1 MLILH
6 AFWSPDATADF
17 IQYGD
22 FHLWAETLTVA
33 RTERTQDKIPRH
45 PFQLPAK
52 DWPAFWGSLGF
63 KEDPGV
69 LALETQSLLLPSAA
83 EAPLPS
89 PTLARYWPTDLNLAE
104 ARPRPWR
111 LDCLR
116 LDRPIR
122 QLSDIHFL
130 AFQQGGAVQ
139 PAGDFLFWYWFT
151 QEIKR
156 LLVRDQYLPALV
168 MRQPPRPKGG
178 RKDPPLEILGGW
190 EWAGEAYEQLIARAV
205 ERLPPAAV
213 RPPLD
218 DAKGPANGGDWPVGW
233 PDAESHLRHCA
244 EVLLDQIPR
253 QLAWP
258 AVFTKKVTGSLL
270 AAAIAPRP
278 TNAPWIG
285 VDQVRH
291 WRQWRGHLRGAEG
304 EVAFTLG
311 FQLEEPPLDE
321 PGGVGAAPDVP
332 ASPAMVAEAA
342 GIAGVAGA
350 TEVTRVPGAGGAP
363 GSAKTFRTT
372 GSAGDAS
379 AAGAVG
385 AAVLTDIAA
394 DPGDGWT
401 LHFVAIPRDD
411 PSRRLPLADYW
422 AAGPA
427 ERRDWRRHLGQD
439 FETHLLLNLG
449 LAARMVPKLWQGLA
463 TAAPQGLSLSL
474 DEAFAF
480 LKEWAWILEDAGYKI
495 IIPAWWTP
503 QGRRRVKIRLR
514 TAPSQAKPSAVA
526 SGEGGL
532 KLKNLVQ
539 YRYELAIGDEVVSPE
554 EWRQLVESKAPLVRF
569 RGQWVELDRDKMREM
584 LAFWQRHGQETPTM
598 SVQDLLQRTAL
609 DEDFEVDRDDALAG
623 MLRRLRGGGH
633 LESVADP
640 PGLRAQL
647 RDYQKRGVAWLCF
660 LEQCGLGACLAD
672 DMGLGKTLQAI
683 ARLVQERAE
692 GEGPGGYPTV
702 EAEGRRAGDAQ
713 TKISDGDAMKSLAPA
728 KSQAGAAQG
737 TIRVQDAAGPLAPTL
752 LIAPT
757 SVIGNWHKEVQKF
770 APQLPV
776 HIHHGPTRSQDK
788 ADFLAQT
795 AGQALVITSYALARR
810 DQALFTARD
819 WHRVI
824 LDEAQNIK
832 NPLAAQTKAIL
843 KLRAPH
849 RLALTGTPVENRL
862 IDLWS
867 IFNFLNPGY
876 LDTQARF
883 RKGYEIPVQRDRDP
897 VKTATL
903 KRLVEPFILRRLKS
917 DKAIIQDL
925 PDKLE
930 ALQYCNLSKEQA
942 ALYESVVRDVE
953 RQLEDKEGIARQGLM
968 LSTLMKLKQICN
980 HPAQFLQ
987 DGSPFT
993 PERSHKLQR
1002 LQEMLEE
1009 AMAEGDSVLIFSQFT
1024 EVAAALERRLR
1035 QELHY
1040 PTFYLHGGTPR
1051 AKREDMI
1058 AAFQDPEAEPAIFV
1072 LSLKAGGVGIT
1083 LTKANHVFHFD
1094 RWWNPAVEDQASDRA
1109 FRIGQ
1114 EKTVFVHKFVTLGTL
1129 EERISDMIEDKKA
1142 IAGAIVGNDESW
1154 LTQLDN
1160 ERFKALI
1167 RLNRAAVVE

>member
-6 AFWSPDATADF
+6 AFWSPDATVDF
-17 IQYGD
+17 IQYGS
-22 FHLWAETLTVA
+22 FRLWAESLAVA
-33 RTERTQDKIPRH
+33 KPGRTQEAIPRH
-45 PFQLPAK
+45 PFQLSAK
-52 DWPAFWGSLGF
+52 DWPAFWGTLGLP
-63 KEDPGV
+63 EEPRA
-69 LALETQSLLLPSAA
+69 LAMALEDQTLLLPSST

-89 PTLARYWPTDLNLAE
+89 PALARYWPTEFSVAE
-104 ARPRPWR
+104 ARLRPWR

-130 AFQQGGAVQ
+130 AFRQGGAVQ

-156 LLVRDQYLPALV
+156 LLVRDQYLPAPV
-168 MRQPPRPKGG
+168 VHQPPRPKGG
-178 RKDPPLEILGGW
+178 RKDPPLAVFGGW
-190 EWAGEAYEQLIARAV
+190 EWAGEAYERLITQAV

-213 RPPLD
+213 RPPL
-218 DAKGPANGGDWPVGW
+218 GGTEWPAAW
-233 PDAESHLRHCA
+233 PDAESLLRHCA
-244 EVLLDQIPR
+244 EVLLDEMLR
-253 QLAWP
+253 QLVWP
-258 AVFTKKVTGSLL
+258 AVFTKKVSASLL
-270 AAAIAPRP
+270 AAAIAPP
-278 TNAPWIG
+278 PSPAPWIG
-285 VDQVRH
+285 AEQVRQ
-291 WRQWRGHLRGAEG
+291 WRQWRGHLRGADG
-304 EVAFTLG
+304 KVAFTLG
-311 FQLEEPPLDE
+311 FQLEEPSLDQPWGATADPE
-321 PGGVGAAPDVP
+321 AGTARDVVATPSVGAVETARDP
-332 ASPAMVAEAA
+332 ADDWS
-342 GIAGVAGA
+342 
-350 TEVTRVPGAGGAP
+350 
-363 GSAKTFRTT
+363 
-372 GSAGDAS
+372 
-379 AAGAVG
+379 
-385 AAVLTDIAA
+385 
-394 DPGDGWT
+394 

-411 PSRRLPLADYW
+411 PSRRLSLADYW
-422 AAGPA
+422 SAGQR
-427 ERRDWRRHLGQD
+427 ERGTWRRQLGED
-439 FETHLLLNLG
+439 FETQLLLNLG
-449 LAARMVPKLWQGLA
+449 LAARMVPQLWAGLA
-463 TAAPQGLSLSL
+463 TATPQGLHLTL
-474 DEAFAF
+474 DDAFSF

-495 IIPAWWTP
+495 IVPAWWTP

-514 TAPSQAKPSAVA
+514 TTPTQAKPSAA
-526 SGEGGL
+526 AAGQGGL

-584 LAFWQRHGQETPTM
+584 LLFWQRHGQEMPEM

-633 LESVADP
+633 LETIADP

-647 RDYQKRGVAWLCF
+647 RDYQRRGVAWLRF

-683 ARLVQERAE
+683 ARLVQERE
-692 GEGPGGYPTV
+692 
-702 EAEGRRAGDAQ
+702 
-713 TKISDGDAMKSLAPA
+713 
-728 KSQAGAAQG
+728 
-737 TIRVQDAAGPLAPTL
+737 AAGEELSPTL

-757 SVIGNWHKEVQKF
+757 SVIGNWQKEVQKF

-776 HIHHGPTRSQDK
+776 LIHHGTTRTQDK
-788 ADFLAQT
+788 AAFLAQT
-795 AGQALVITSYALARR
+795 AGQALVITSYALVRR

-883 RKGYEIPVQRDRDP
+883 RKGFESPVQRDRDP

-942 ALYESVVRDVE
+942 ALYETVVRDVE

-968 LSTLMKLKQICN
+968 LSTLMRLKQICN

-1035 QELHY
+1035 QALHY

-1051 AKREDMI
+1051 AKREQMI
-1058 AAFQDPEAEPAIFV
+1058 TAFQDPEAEPAIFV

-1094 RWWNPAVEDQASDRA
+1094 RWWNPAAEDQASDRA

-1129 EERISDMIEDKKA
+1129 EERISHMIEDKKA

>member
-6 AFWSPDATADF
+6 AFWSPDATTDF
-17 IQYGD
+17 IQYGA
-22 FHLWAETLTVA
+22 FRLWAETLTVA
-33 RTERTQDKIPRH
+33 RQGQTQDEIPRH

-63 KEDPGV
+63 TEASGA
-69 LALETQSLLLPSAA
+69 LAMALETQSLLLPSTA
-83 EAPLPS
+83 ESPLPS
-89 PTLARYWPTDLNLAE
+89 PALARYWPADINVAE

-130 AFQQGGAVQ
+130 AFQQGGTLQ
-139 PAGDFLFWYWFT
+139 PASDFLFWYWFT

-168 MRQPPRPKGG
+168 VRQPPRPKGA

-190 EWAGEAYEQLIARAV
+190 EWAGEAYEQLIARAA
-205 ERLPPAAV
+205 ERQPPAAV

-218 DAKGPANGGDWPVGW
+218 GAKGPAKGGEWPAGW

-258 AVFTKKVTGSLL
+258 AVFTKKVTASLL

-285 VDQVRH
+285 VEQVRH
-291 WRQWRGHLRGAEG
+291 WRQWRGHLRGTEG

-321 PGGVGAAPDVP
+321 SGGARSTPDVLAGAADN
-332 ASPAMVAEAA
+332 
-342 GIAGVAGA
+342 
-350 TEVTRVPGAGGAP
+350 
-363 GSAKTFRTT
+363 
-372 GSAGDAS
+372 
-379 AAGAVG
+379 
-385 AAVLTDIAA
+385 AA

-401 LHFVAIPRDD
+401 LHFIAIPRDD

-427 ERRDWRRHLGQD
+427 ERQDWRRHLGQD

-503 QGRRRVKIRLR
+503 QGRRRVRIRLR

-633 LESVADP
+633 LE
-640 PGLRAQL
+640 
-647 RDYQKRGVAWLCF
+647 
-660 LEQCGLGACLAD
+660 
-672 DMGLGKTLQAI
+672 
-683 ARLVQERAE
+683 
-692 GEGPGGYPTV
+692 
-702 EAEGRRAGDAQ
+702 
-713 TKISDGDAMKSLAPA
+713 
-728 KSQAGAAQG
+728 
-737 TIRVQDAAGPLAPTL
+737 RV
-752 LIAPT
+752 
-757 SVIGNWHKEVQKF
+757 
-770 APQLPV
+770 
-776 HIHHGPTRSQDK
+776 
-788 ADFLAQT
+788 
-795 AGQALVITSYALARR
+795 
-810 DQALFTARD
+810 
-819 WHRVI
+819 
-824 LDEAQNIK
+824 
-832 NPLAAQTKAIL
+832 
-843 KLRAPH
+843 
-849 RLALTGTPVENRL
+849 
-862 IDLWS
+862 
-867 IFNFLNPGY
+867 
-876 LDTQARF
+876 
-883 RKGYEIPVQRDRDP
+883 
-897 VKTATL
+897 
-903 KRLVEPFILRRLKS
+903 
-917 DKAIIQDL
+917 
-925 PDKLE
+925 
-930 ALQYCNLSKEQA
+930 
-942 ALYESVVRDVE
+942 
-953 RQLEDKEGIARQGLM
+953 
-968 LSTLMKLKQICN
+968 
-980 HPAQFLQ
+980 
-987 DGSPFT
+987 
-993 PERSHKLQR
+993 
-1002 LQEMLEE
+1002 
-1009 AMAEGDSVLIFSQFT
+1009 
-1024 EVAAALERRLR
+1024 
-1035 QELHY
+1035 
-1040 PTFYLHGGTPR
+1040 
-1051 AKREDMI
+1051 
-1058 AAFQDPEAEPAIFV
+1058 
-1072 LSLKAGGVGIT
+1072 
-1083 LTKANHVFHFD
+1083 
-1094 RWWNPAVEDQASDRA
+1094 
-1109 FRIGQ
+1109 
-1114 EKTVFVHKFVTLGTL
+1114 
-1129 EERISDMIEDKKA
+1129 
-1142 IAGAIVGNDESW
+1142 
-1154 LTQLDN
+1154 
-1160 ERFKALI
+1160 
-1167 RLNRAAVVE
+1167 